1 MIPENDPP
9 TPKDAKDANAPTA
22 DSPVATVDPSVLL
35 SAHGGTA
42 AALIEILGGDARF
55 VGGCVRDMV
64 LGQFGEGDVDIAT
77 PLHPNNVTRR
87 LTRAQW
93 KAIPVGIEHGTVL
106 AVAPEGGGTFEV
118 TTLREDVETD
128 GRHAQVRFTDDW
140 KLDAARRDFTYNA
153 LSVDRHGYLYD
164 YFGGLEDLEAG
175 YTRFVGNASDR
186 IAEDHLRI
194 LRAYRFHA
202 RFGLREW
209 DGATARAL
217 QAQAHRLDTLSGERI
232 RQEMG
237 KLLLGPKVIATLRLM
252 SAHGVLAHVIPSASH
267 RFQSDDFGVLDRLL
281 VLEDLHDKP
290 GLWRRLAALLHRDE
304 ARMMALAKRY
314 KISNK
319 DREALMGLSSRVPAK
334 TLNWALYVD
343 GPGAALDRLL
353 LDAAEMNA
361 PASGDYVHRI
371 LSYQPAILPVSGQ
384 DALDLGM
391 TPGPLVGQLIRRV
404 EAWWV
409 ERDFQPSREEC
420 LWELS
425 HAIKAREASD
435 N

>member
-1 MIPENDPP
+1 MIPEDDPQ
-9 TPKDAKDANAPTA
+9 AAAPNPQA
-22 DSPVATVDPSVLL
+22 DDSPVATVDPTVLL
-35 SAHGGTA
+35 SAHGGA
-42 AALIEILGGDARF
+42 ATQLIEILGGDARF

-87 LTRAQW
+87 LTRANW

-106 AVAPEGGGTFEV
+106 AVAPEGGGTFEI

-128 GRHAQVRFTDDW
+128 GRHATVRFTDSW
-140 KLDAARRDFTYNA
+140 KQDAARRDFTYNA
-153 LSVDRHGYLYD
+153 ISIDRHGYLYD

-175 YTRFVGNASDR
+175 HTRFVGNASDR
-186 IAEDHLRI
+186 IAEDRLRI

-202 RFGLREW
+202 RFGLRDW

-217 QAQAHRLDTLSGERI
+217 QAQAHELENLSGERI

-237 KLLLGPKVIATLRLM
+237 KLLVGPKAIATLHM
-252 SAHGVLAHVIPSASH
+252 MAEHGVLAHVLPPSPH
-267 RFQSDDFGVLDRLL
+267 RFRADDFGMLDRLT
-281 VLEDLHDKP
+281 VLEDLHDQP

-304 ARMMALAKRY
+304 ARMKALAKRY
-314 KISNK
+314 KISNR
-319 DREALMGLSSRVPAK
+319 DREALMGLSANVPTKA
-334 TLNWALYVD
+334 LNWALYLD

-361 PASGDYVHRI
+361 PASGDYVNRI
-371 LSYQPAILPVSGQ
+371 LSYQPAVLPVSGQ
-384 DALDLGM
+384 DALDLGLS
-391 TPGPLVGQLIRRV
+391 PGPLVGQLIRRI

-425 HAIKAREASD
+425 HAIKAGID
-435 N
+435 LDQP